1 MESKYNGCNG
11 DSFGHHG
18 ALNED
23 CIFLLKSYGQALKQV
38 CCFCQVFSDDS
49 NLRHKLDS
57 HGIPCPWHLYGYRT
71 EDVCAGQA
79 GVFRHFLLC
88 HLSTAAHAIVY
99 PLALW
104 DVQYSDVP
112 RQWFAFGPRKSWWC
126 CCMQFVSLCNLQ
138 NVLHDSASISFR
150 VRVWGRVSVSLL
162 GLGSPSSLG
171 QKFANCACATSKL
184 CCIRLTA
191 VTNGTWSQ

>member
-57 HGIPCPWHLYGYRT
+57 HGIPCPWHLYGYGT
-71 EDVCAGQA
+71 EDVHWLYGMSSIAT
-79 GVFRHFLLC
+79 
-88 HLSTAAHAIVY
+88 SHANGL
-99 PLALW
+99 PLAQGK
-104 DVQYSDVP
+104 VGGAV
-112 RQWFAFGPRKSWWC
+112 AC
-126 CCMQFVSLCNLQ
+126 SL
-138 NVLHDSASISFR
+138 
-150 VRVWGRVSVSLL
+150 
-162 GLGSPSSLG
+162 
-171 QKFANCACATSKL
+171 
-184 CCIRLTA
+184 
-191 VTNGTWSQ
+191 